1 MGYHFQSAVHEHVT
15 RVWCGRHFLPCLPH
29 REWICMLLLKKIV
42 FDGKYTVHFYVVWT
56 KLFLEPTLIK
66 SYIQCSSDAN
76 VLWNYITF
84 GSQWVWY

>member
-1 MGYHFQSAVHEHVT
+1 
-15 RVWCGRHFLPCLPH
+15 
-29 REWICMLLLKKIV
+29 MLLLKKIV

-76 VLWNYITF
+76 VL
-84 GSQWVWY
+84 